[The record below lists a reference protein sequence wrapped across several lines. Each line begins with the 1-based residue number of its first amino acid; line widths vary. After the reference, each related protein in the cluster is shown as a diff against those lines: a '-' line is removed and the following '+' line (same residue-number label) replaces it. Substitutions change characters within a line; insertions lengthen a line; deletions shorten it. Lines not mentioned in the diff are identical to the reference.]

1 MDQRT
6 QTIQL
11 LIDSRLE
18 DTVLVAMAVRGLC
31 AMTGLTAEEIN
42 RIELCVVEITNNA
55 IEHAYSSASGHSVEV
70 MINLT
75 TDEMEIVVSD
85 WGQAMAAL
93 QSAGMSDMQNIT
105 AADPESWSCSGRGLN
120 IVEQLMDDVSYIS
133 SDGKNSFYMSKK
145 LT

>member
-1 MDQRT
+1 MEPRT

-18 DTVLVAMAVRGLC
+18 DTVLVAMAIRGLC
-31 AMTGLTAEEIN
+31 AMTGLTAEEVN
-42 RIELCVVEITNNA
+42 RVELCVVEITNNA
-55 IEHAYSSASGHSVEV
+55 IEHAYSGVSGNTVEV
-70 MINLT
+70 MINL
-75 TDEMEIVVSD
+75 DIGELEIVVSD
-85 WGQAMAAL
+85 WGQAMESV
-93 QSAGMSDMQNIT
+93 QSGGVSDMQNLT

-145 LT
+145 LS

>member
-1 MDQRT
+1 MEPRT

-31 AMTGLTAEEIN
+31 AMTGLTAEEVN

-55 IEHAYSSASGHSVEV
+55 IEHAYSGAAGNAVEV
-70 MINLT
+70 MINLSI
-75 TDEMEIVVSD
+75 DELEIVVSD
-85 WGQAMAAL
+85 WGHAMESV
-93 QSAGMSDMQNIT
+93 QNGGVSDMQNLT

-145 LT
+145 LN